1 MLWCT
6 VHPFQYLSNRNLCL
20 LSYTY
25 TTNTCK
31 MYTFIFHT
39 LAWIYF
45 WCTVHP
51 HQYDI
56 RAFITCDAAKP
67 SWSIRDYIQ
76 GIVRHG
82 NYQGLDYTG
91 PNFNLEGLQ
100 PYLTRASKGELFDD
114 YFWQKLQ
121 FSRTKR
127 WNLGRWMPPI
137 VYASLK
143 VVFLFFIWLQRLF
156 KKWQKNAE
164 MVSRGIPKASC
175 IFNQFHWFHQFNW
188 YHSFNSTGSMDS
200 IRSIRSIYSFM
211 TSIFLDLQL
220 RQAGDIL
227 LIY

>member
-91 PNFNLEGLQ
+91 AQLQ
-100 PYLTRASKGELFDD
+100 PRGSPALFDSGV
-114 YFWQKLQ
+114 QR
-121 FSRTKR
+121 RTFR
-127 WNLGRWMPPI
+127 RLLL
-137 VYASLK
+137 AK
-143 VVFLFFIWLQRLF
+143 VAVFTNKKVELRTVDATYRLCVFKGGISFFIWLQRLF
-156 KKWQKNAE
+156 KKLQKNAE
-164 MVSRGIPKASC
+164 MVSRGIPKQVQGKQRLKSRE
-175 IFNQFHWFHQFNW
+175 WK
-188 YHSFNSTGSMDS
+188 T
-200 IRSIRSIYSFM
+200 
-211 TSIFLDLQL
+211 
-220 RQAGDIL
+220 
-227 LIY
+227 